1 MDFKFEEANNV
12 GISYHRIFCNI
23 IVSNEMESNQF
34 TNSFFHSFIRKE
46 ISECDGISS
55 FRKQFFFF
63 LRPECIII
71 LWSCAGF
78 IHFLRQKGLFHLM
91 WFHLPFSYCLSNAIY
106 MLSSISCTTF
116 NSPIRNLPMVAVYW
130 TLLHPSKTMF

>member
-34 TNSFFHSFIRKE
+34 TNSFFTLLYAKKYLNAMESVHFANS
-46 ISECDGISS
+46 
-55 FRKQFFFF
+55 FFFF

-78 IHFLRQKGLFHLM
+78 IHFKAKRLISSDVVSFTIFLLF
-91 WFHLPFSYCLSNAIY
+91 I
-106 MLSSISCTTF
+106 
-116 NSPIRNLPMVAVYW
+116 
-130 TLLHPSKTMF
+130 